1 MVGSDS
7 SPSVVAGPGF
17 PRVAL
22 GLAWVCS
29 VLATGVVGWLLFAIS
44 ERDGD
49 RVAGGILLGLAVLGL
64 VAAVAVASNKR
75 RAQTLGFSMAASV
88 VFVVGGIVAAVVA
101 AARGNPFGG
110 DLLLIGGIPVVGGV
124 VTGLLS
130 RRARTMAG

>member
-1 MVGSDS
+1 
-7 SPSVVAGPGF
+7 
-17 PRVAL
+17 
-22 GLAWVCS
+22 LAWVCS